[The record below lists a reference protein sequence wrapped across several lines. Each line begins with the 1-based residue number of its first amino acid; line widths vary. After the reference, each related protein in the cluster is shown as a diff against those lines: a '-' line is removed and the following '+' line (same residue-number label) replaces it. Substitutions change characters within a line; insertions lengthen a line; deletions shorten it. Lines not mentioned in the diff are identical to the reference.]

1 MPLTDLPFANITEL
15 ADAYKRRALSPVE
28 VTKAMLDRIAR
39 LDPKLHS
46 FVTVTPD
53 IALEQARKA
62 EAEIGRGEIRGP
74 MHGVPVGLK
83 DLCETKGVRTTWGT
97 KILADYVPEAD
108 GTVVR
113 NLFGAGAIM
122 LGKLQMTE
130 GAFSV
135 HHPEVV
141 APINPWHA
149 DHWPGVSSSGS
160 GVATAAGLCF
170 GAIGTDTGGSIRFP
184 SGANGVTGLKPT
196 WGRVS
201 RHGVQ
206 PLSDSLDHLGPMT
219 RSAADAGAMFAAM
232 AGSDPND
239 PTTLDDPVP
248 DCLAGIEQGI
258 RGLRIGFDPRYIY
271 DVCEKDTAQVIDDAR
286 KVLADLGAKLVEIA
300 MPGKTVEMYKDWAKF
315 CAVETAV
322 AHEKY
327 YPARKAEYGPVLADL
342 IEQGRALGVLDLMHV
357 YHDRLVFNGQ
367 LRKLFKEIDV
377 LLVPVH
383 PFGNPSADQLD
394 EVFKRPNGIDDVLRF
409 TAPFDM
415 SGSPTITIPGGF
427 NAGGM
432 PIGFQLAGRHL
443 DEALLVRAAHA
454 YQGATDWHRRH
465 PAL

>member
-271 DVCEKDTAQVIDDAR
+271 DVCEKDTARVIDDAR